1 MVILLFGA
9 PGSGKGTQARLIT
22 EWLHIP
28 SISTGEMLRA
38 EVKSGS
44 DLGKAAQEIMVA
56 GGLVS
61 DHLINQ
67 MLAVRISRPDC
78 ANGFMLDGYP
88 RTVQQAEFL
97 DCLLKE
103 RNLPCPII
111 FHLDVPYA
119 ALIARTTSRRTCPKC
134 GRIYNILHQPSKV
147 PGICDDC
154 GAELIQRKD
163 DTEETFRER
172 LETYDD
178 VTRPVLAWYQDRNY
192 HPIHGDQ
199 APDHIFEQ
207 MKEYIEVH
215 HERNGKQLC
224 TTCKKAGECLLGQ
237 VTETPCDPVPVH
249 H

>member
-1 MVILLFGA
+1 
-9 PGSGKGTQARLIT
+9 
-22 EWLHIP
+22 
-28 SISTGEMLRA
+28 MLRA

-67 MLAVRISRPDC
+67 MLGVRISRPDC
-78 ANGFMLDGYP
+78 QKGFMLDGYP

-111 FHLDVPYA
+111 FHLDVPYE

-134 GRIYNILHQPSKV
+134 GRIYNILHQPSRV

-154 GAELIQRKD
+154 GSALIQRKD
-163 DTEETFRER
+163 DTEATFRER
-172 LETYDD
+172 LETYDE

-192 HPIHGDQ
+192 HLIHGDQ
-199 APDHIFEQ
+199 APDHIFDN
-207 MKEYIEVH
+207 MKELIELH
-215 HERNGKQLC
+215 TEKHGKQTCTLC
-224 TTCKKAGECLLGQ
+224 SKAGECLLGQ
-237 VTETPCDPVPVH
+237 LSDRACEPVPVPR
-249 H
+249 

>member
-1 MVILLFGA
+1 
-9 PGSGKGTQARLIT
+9 
-22 EWLHIP
+22 
-28 SISTGEMLRA
+28 MLRA
-38 EVKSGS
+38 EVQSGS

-78 ANGFMLDGYP
+78 QKGFMLDGYP

-103 RNLPCPII
+103 RNLPCPVI
-111 FHLDVPYA
+111 FHLDVPYE

-134 GRIYNILHQPSKV
+134 GRIYNILHQQSKV

-154 GAELIQRKD
+154 GSALIQRKD

-172 LETYDD
+172 LETYDE

-192 HPIHGDQ
+192 HLIHGDQ
-199 APDHIFEQ
+199 APDHIFDN
-207 MKEYIEVH
+207 MKELLEVH
-215 HERNGKQLC
+215 AEKQGKQTC
-224 TTCKKAGECLLGQ
+224 TACSKAGECLLGQ
-237 VTETPCDPVPVH
+237 PSDQACEPVPVRR
-249 H
+249 

>member
-1 MVILLFGA
+1 
-9 PGSGKGTQARLIT
+9 
-22 EWLHIP
+22 
-28 SISTGEMLRA
+28 MLRA
-38 EVKSGS
+38 EVQSGS

-78 ANGFMLDGYP
+78 QKGFMLDGYP

-103 RNLPCPII
+103 RNLPCPVI
-111 FHLDVPYA
+111 FHLDVPYE

-134 GRIYNILHQPSKV
+134 GRIYNILHQQSKV

-154 GAELIQRKD
+154 GSTLIQRKD

-172 LETYDD
+172 LETYDE

-192 HPIHGDQ
+192 HLIHGDQ
-199 APDHIFEQ
+199 APGHIFDN
-207 MKEYIEVH
+207 MKELLEIHAEKQ
-215 HERNGKQLC
+215 GKQTC
-224 TTCKKAGECLLGQ
+224 TACSKAGECLLGQ
-237 VTETPCDPVPVH
+237 PSDRPCEPVPVRR
-249 H
+249 